1 MGPFYLVNSEW
12 AKTILN
18 LQKQQIRILYKIRKE
33 KKIREMKRT
42 RKVRYRL
49 RQTEKQNDLNKMI
62 SLLVCKQ

>member
-33 KKIREMKRT
+33 KKEKRDEKDKES
-42 RKVRYRL
+42 KV
-49 RQTEKQNDLNKMI
+49 QTETDRKRK
-62 SLLVCKQ
+62 